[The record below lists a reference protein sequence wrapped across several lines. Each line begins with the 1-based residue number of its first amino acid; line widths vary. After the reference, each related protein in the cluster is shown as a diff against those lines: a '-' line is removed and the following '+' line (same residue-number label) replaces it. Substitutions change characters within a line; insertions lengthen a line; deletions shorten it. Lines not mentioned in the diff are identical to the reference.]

1 VTTVVSGFL
10 NIRDSQAIGPY
21 GGHNQTV
28 VASRA
33 TLELQVDTGL
43 DPHGRNLSVDS
54 ITSTTGLRVNQPLD
68 LEGSG
73 VGGVGALHSISGIN
87 QWVGNITL
95 GGLGAADAGI
105 GVDSE
110 EDNGQPSSLTDL
122 YFTNDYSL
130 TVSGDIAGIRSTT
143 FHKE

>member
-1 VTTVVSGFL
+1 LSG
-10 NIRDSQAIGPY
+10 
-21 GGHNQTV
+21 
-28 VASRA
+28 
-33 TLELQVDTGL
+33 TG
-43 DPHGRNLSVDS
+43 
-54 ITSTTGLRVNQPLD
+54 VNNT
-68 LEGSG
+68 
-73 VGGVGALHSISGIN
+73 GALHSISGIN

-110 EDNGQPSSLTDL
+110 EDNGQPSSLTDQ

-143 FHKE
+143 FHKEGHGQLILPNSNTYVGDTIIEQGWITIQNSLSLGQYIPGSDTVQPTTTVLAGAALHLRPMTPGA